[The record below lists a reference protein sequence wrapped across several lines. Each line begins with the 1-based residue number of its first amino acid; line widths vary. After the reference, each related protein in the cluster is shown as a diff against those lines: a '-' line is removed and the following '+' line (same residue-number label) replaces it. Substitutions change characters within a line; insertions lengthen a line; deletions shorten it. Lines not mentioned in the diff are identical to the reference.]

1 MVQYRQAKECRSG
14 RVTFQE
20 RHIRVCVV
28 EKEVSVIHENE
39 DERFIV
45 DIGWERRGD
54 CIELQVTSEWS
65 VVGASCWTRMRM
77 GGGMNNLMGSC
88 SPGVLLTG
96 WMAGKSE

>member
-1 MVQYRQAKECRSG
+1 M
-14 RVTFQE
+14 
-20 RHIRVCVV
+20 
-28 EKEVSVIHENE
+28 IHENE

-77 GGGMNNLMGSC
+77 GGGD
-88 SPGVLLTG
+88 
-96 WMAGKSE
+96 E